1 MAARDE
7 DDEEFDLGIS
17 LESVAAIVDAA
28 RAVQEGEESGAL
40 SRADEDEEGLD
51 AEDDENMDEDA
62 LRAFISELNE
72 DEQAALIALAWVGR
86 GDYEA
91 DDWEEARNL
100 ARERNIRDPATYLL
114 GIEML
119 GDMLEEGLEALG
131 LSLGDV
137 ERLTK
142 IREFFIYAL
151 ENGRI
156 DDLPSSVQ
164 GRGMLHPPC
173 SLYSVIF
180 LEREISAE
188 FTEVHPARSMPI
200 TIYYWNK

>member
-1 MAARDE
+1 MR
-7 DDEEFDLGIS
+7 
-17 LESVAAIVDAA
+17 
-28 RAVQEGEESGAL
+28 RAVQEGEESGAI

-72 DEQAALIALAWVGR
+72 DEQASLIALAWIGR

-131 LSLGDV
+131 LSLDDV
-137 ERLTK
+137 E
-142 IREFFIYAL
+142 E
-151 ENGRI
+151 
-156 DDLPSSVQ
+156 
-164 GRGMLHPPC
+164 
-173 SLYSVIF
+173 
-180 LEREISAE
+180 
-188 FTEVHPARSMPI
+188 
-200 TIYYWNK
+200 

>member
-1 MAARDE
+1 MAARDDE
-7 DDEEFDLGIS
+7 DEDFDLGIS

-62 LRAFISELNE
+62 LRAFIGELNE
-72 DEQAALIALAWVGR
+72 DEQASLIALAWIGR

-100 ARERNIRDPATYLL
+100 ARERNMRDAAGYLL

-131 LSLGDV
+131 LSLDGV
-137 ERLTK
+137 E
-142 IREFFIYAL
+142 
-151 ENGRI
+151 G
-156 DDLPSSVQ
+156 
-164 GRGMLHPPC
+164 
-173 SLYSVIF
+173 
-180 LEREISAE
+180 
-188 FTEVHPARSMPI
+188 
-200 TIYYWNK
+200 